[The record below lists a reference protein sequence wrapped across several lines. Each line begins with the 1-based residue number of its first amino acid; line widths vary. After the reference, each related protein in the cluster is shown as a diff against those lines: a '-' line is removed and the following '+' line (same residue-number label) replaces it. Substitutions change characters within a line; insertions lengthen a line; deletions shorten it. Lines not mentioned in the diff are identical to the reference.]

1 MAIIINNTT
10 KREELS
16 QLQALQL
23 EIDNLLQ
30 DPNIDESIKAQ
41 VRQDIALT
49 QDTIHADKMSN
60 RDARHYVLGVY
71 NGIKKKLTGE
81 PGYSESLVGGATK
94 NMFGQYSPAETAW
107 MSNETLRRSAQAYG
121 VGSTTKPIQYD
132 PVSGPAS
139 TIHSFNPAEVSQV
152 YRIAG
157 STPNQAQ
164 AIRDFAQY
172 LTTALTGARNV
183 LLNGNASLQDW
194 KQEHTV
200 EMVNEW
206 LNKLRSVG
214 SGSKEQL
221 DQQILDMGQIVTQL
235 QNSNIQNTFESY
247 FTPWLE
253 GFSETTGK
261 TGTGAGT
268 GTGGRTFT
276 VNGATQQH
284 TPYPDTIIEDLIVKN
299 GWYVKKGEDGNYY
312 AYDKNNGIKALAS
325 IIGVNPYADSYQRG
339 VFTDNTGRIYAGSL
353 TPDPSGVNDDFV
365 RQLAAAGIDWETA
378 VRNAHTSH
386 YGPIVNGAAQG
397 LGRYVDM
404 SRFYRGSEGLRYQ
417 LPDDEKDDPLWWD
430 LFPLGKDNFVFEGNA
445 DVTAAGS
452 ATGDQYL
459 QQVGDAT
466 QYITDVEDFDESYAQ
481 SHFGGSGD
489 DSGDINLKGLSRDPL
504 FSESLNH
511 QPGKLGEAI
520 TAFAYYQLLWTHLD
534 NLQKQEG
541 LSQEEI
547 QELEDGKIEVFAALQ
562 ELCPDYKREVTA
574 KGGTTGQFGN
584 IMWQQIL
591 NSPHIRPILKSIVSN
606 PQMQSIRS
614 TVLQMLEHSTPTK
627 NKQGGILKAQPGNSL
642 DYLNTD
648 KTSPVVRAARKEY
661 YGDNVPYHALSEDE
675 QLGIRLLMFSS
686 LVDLSDIALGGSG
699 HKFGRFFGPAAAVTS
714 AALDGAAAGKLGMDQ
729 KTKNWLMTADAVNA
743 GLSIVP
749 FIQKIPKIKRLEY
762 ARAAARVTKGLQW
775 LGVGLGAALTG
786 MNAGP
791 ATEGITKL
799 LNGQAHLMTEDDW
812 SAIIGFTTGLAGTI
826 KGISGVKYQN
836 KSRPI
841 TKSDSKVWVDAVVDG
856 KRQAV
861 QVDKSKVDG
870 IDTKVLETAATRK
883 TKAQEALKNDLPEG
897 ATLYH
902 PWWKRG
908 TVNTKPVLEITPE
921 NMSDMARRQSQTRIF
936 RQSIATPFGPAGGST
951 ARFTMTS
958 DPYFGPWR
966 GINLAPIE
974 VNAKFFNKDGKFI
987 QVLEVPADDFKRAQS
1002 QFTSGKGA
1010 DINGTKMSELGVT
1023 GYADDAAA
1031 YLAKSK
1037 DGKSDIIIVAK
1048 PKKTTTPTST
1058 TPETPPSNR
1067 KGGRLERLNLYIN
1080 K

>member
-30 DPNIDESIKAQ
+30 DPNIDEGIKAQ

-60 RDARHYVLGVY
+60 KDARHYVLGVY
-71 NGIKKKLTGE
+71 NGIKKKLAGE

-94 NMFGQYSPAETAW
+94 NMFGRYSPAETAW
-107 MSNETLRRSAQAYG
+107 MSNETLKQSAQAYG
-121 VGSTTKPIQYD
+121 VGSATSPIQYD

-214 SGSKEQL
+214 TGSKEQL

-235 QNSNIQNTFESY
+235 QNSNVQSTFEQY

-253 GFSETTGK
+253 GFAESSTKTATDIGSGRQFTFNGTT
-261 TGTGAGT
+261 TL
-268 GTGGRTFT
+268 
-276 VNGATQQH
+276 H
-284 TPYPDTIIEDLIVKN
+284 TAYPDSIIDDLIVKK
-299 GWYVKKGEDGNYY
+299 GWYVRKGEDGNYY
-312 AYDKNNGIKALAS
+312 AYDKSGTPQALGS
-325 IIGVNPYADSYQRG
+325 IIGINPYADSYQRG
-339 VFTDNTGRIYAGSL
+339 VFTDSTGRIYAGSL
-353 TPDPSGVNDDFV
+353 TPDPSGANDEFV
-365 RQLAAAGIDWETA
+365 RQLVAAGIDWESA

-386 YGPIVNGAAQG
+386 YGPIVRGTDQG

-404 SRFYRGSEGLRYQ
+404 SRFYKGSEGIRYQ

-430 LFPLGKDNFVFEGNA
+430 LFSLGKDNFVFEGNA

-466 QYITDVEDFDESYAQ
+466 QYITDVVDFDEAYAQ

-489 DSGDINLKGLSRDPL
+489 DSGDINLKGWRKDPT

-511 QPGKLGEAI
+511 QPGKLGEAL

-541 LSQEEI
+541 LSEEEL

-562 ELCPDYKREVTA
+562 ELCPNYTQEVTA

-591 NSPHIRPILKSIVSN
+591 NSAHIRSILKSIVAN

-614 TVLQMLEHSTPTK
+614 TVLQMLEKSTPK

-648 KTSPVVRAARKEY
+648 ETSPVVRAARREY

-675 QLGIRLLMFSS
+675 KLGIRLLMFSS

-699 HKFGRFFGPAAAVTS
+699 HKFGRFFGPAAAITS
-714 AALDGAAAGKLGMDQ
+714 TFLDGAAAGKLGMDQ
-729 KTKNWLMTADAVNA
+729 KTKNWLMTADIVNA
-743 GLSIVP
+743 GLSTIP
-749 FIQKIPKIKRLEY
+749 FIQKIPKVKRLEY
-762 ARAAARVTKGLQW
+762 ARAATRITKGLQW
-775 LGVGLGAALTG
+775 LGVGLSAALTG

-799 LNGQAHLMTEDDW
+799 LNGQSHLMTEDDW
-812 SAIIGFTTGLAGTI
+812 SAIASFTTGLAGTF
-826 KGISGVKYQN
+826 KGISGIKYQN

-856 KRQAV
+856 QRQAV
-861 QVDKSKVDG
+861 QVDKSKVDN
-870 IDTKVLETAATRK
+870 IDTRLFQTSATRK
-883 TKAQEALKNDLPEG
+883 SKAQEALQSELPEG
-897 ATLYH
+897 STLYH

-908 TVNTKPVLEITPE
+908 KVNTKPVFEITPE
-921 NMSDMARRQSQTRIF
+921 NMSDMARRQSQTSIF

-951 ARFTMTS
+951 ARFTMENN
-958 DPYFGPWR
+958 PYFGPWR
-966 GINLAPIE
+966 GLNLAPIE

-987 QVLEVPADDFKRAQS
+987 QVLEVPANDFKRAQS

-1010 DINGTKMSELGVT
+1010 DIGGDKMSELGVT
-1023 GYADDAAA
+1023 GYADDTAA

-1048 PKKTTTPTST
+1048 PKKTTTPTSA

-1067 KGGRLERLNLYIN
+1067 KGGRLERLNLYLN